1 MISHLD
7 EYVKQK
13 HYRLLNSVLI
23 YKNNNIILERYYNKN
38 TADSRHNI
46 KSIWKSILSVC
57 CGIAIDKGMI
67 KSVEEPIAAYLPMF
81 DGRNNPNHPLITVK
95 HLLTMTS
102 GIYWNG
108 GVKYHCP
115 MMTQFNRVRNHI
127 EFISEVKMAAVP
139 GTMFLYKEWDVIL
152 LSAVLSAASG
162 MNTFDLCNEYL
173 YKPLDIKSR
182 RWFTFSDELCYNIGT
197 SSAEQAESD
206 LSARDLIKIG
216 LLFRN
221 NGKWNDSQ
229 IVSKEY
235 VKETL
240 TAHQPGYGYLWWL
253 FHDGYGCSGY
263 GGQQIRVIPEHN
275 IVYVLQA
282 SVLNSHKD
290 YNDVIHEILN
300 LLV

>member
-1 MISHLD
+1 
-7 EYVKQK
+7 
-13 HYRLLNSVLI
+13 
-23 YKNNNIILERYYNKN
+23 
-38 TADSRHNI
+38 
-46 KSIWKSILSVC
+46 
-57 CGIAIDKGMI
+57 
-67 KSVEEPIAAYLPMF
+67 
-81 DGRNNPNHPLITVK
+81 
-95 HLLTMTS
+95 
-102 GIYWNG
+102 
-108 GVKYHCP
+108 
-115 MMTQFNRVRNHI
+115 
-127 EFISEVKMAAVP
+127 MAAVP

-253 FHDGYGCSGY
+253 YHDGYGCSGY